1 MTTYER
7 QRLIETIAEDMKQFL
22 IAADEPMRIRDLID
36 EFAESRKGEQ
46 YDYADLEMSVFTML
60 SCEDVNLDSAFKIGF
75 VINTQDIENGT

>member
-7 QRLIETIAEDMKQFL
+7 QRLIETIAEEMKQFL
-22 IAADEPMRIRDLID
+22 VEAGEPMRIRDLID

-60 SCEDVNLDSAFKIGF
+60 NCDDVNLDAEFKIW
-75 VINTQDIENGT
+75 VRD